1 MIRPLLGVKRKTCIQ
16 DAGVPDR
23 EEIEMLEVDTGKF
36 DDIKLCKEPIKR
48 QNSAKFSSNRLVFD

>member
-16 DAGVPDR
+16 EAGAQDR

-36 DDIKLCKEPIKR
+36 NETRLCKEAIKR
-48 QNSAKFSSNRLVFD
+48 QNSVKFSSNRLVFD